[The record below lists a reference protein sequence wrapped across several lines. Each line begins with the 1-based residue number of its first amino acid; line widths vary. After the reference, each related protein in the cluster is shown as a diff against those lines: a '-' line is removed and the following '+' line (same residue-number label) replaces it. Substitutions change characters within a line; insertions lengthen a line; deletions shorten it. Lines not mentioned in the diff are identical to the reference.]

1 MNRPIFRN
9 FADLILA
16 AALAACTTTEFNAP
30 IHKGN
35 TLIQKAPPGYHRI
48 QPGENLYRISL
59 KYHTTVASLKE
70 LNHLTDSSQIQVGTL
85 LRVSPNTYY
94 LHSHSVNHSSAKS
107 SSAAAYTHQSNT
119 PTSLAGLHFI
129 WPLKGPITQG
139 FNGALNKGIDIA
151 TNKGTPIKAAEKG
164 KVIYSGPVTGYGY
177 ILILSH
183 NSKNTVLSVYS
194 HATGLRVKLGN
205 QVQKGDILALLEGN
219 SFHFEIRQ
227 DGQAINPVPYLY

>member
-119 PTSLAGLHFI
+119 PFFSRS
-129 WPLKGPITQG
+129 
-139 FNGALNKGIDIA
+139 ALYM
-151 TNKGTPIKAAEKG
+151 AA
-164 KVIYSGPVTGYGY
+164 
-177 ILILSH
+177 
-183 NSKNTVLSVYS
+183 
-194 HATGLRVKLGN
+194 
-205 QVQKGDILALLEGN
+205 
-219 SFHFEIRQ
+219 
-227 DGQAINPVPYLY
+227 